1 MGRVL
6 SPQVEEEK
14 RRKKAEAARKKQEQ
28 EVMPVGAG
36 AFPGRHYPWG
46 PAGTPSA
53 SVHQRCPPG
62 GRQSLGKRSAE
73 GTKL

>member
-1 MGRVL
+1 MCHRPPERGLLMGRAL

-36 AFPGRHYPWG
+36 LSREDTRPWG
-46 PAGTPSA
+46 PASTPSA
-53 SVHQRCPPG
+53 SIHQRRLRG
-62 GRQSLGKRSAE
+62 IR
-73 GTKL
+73 